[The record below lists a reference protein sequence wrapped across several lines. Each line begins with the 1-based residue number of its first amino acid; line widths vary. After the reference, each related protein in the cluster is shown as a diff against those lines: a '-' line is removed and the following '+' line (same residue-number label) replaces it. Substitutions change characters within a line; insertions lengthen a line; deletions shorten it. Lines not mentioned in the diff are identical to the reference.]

1 MSRTISLAALG
12 LVALAASLS
21 LACGPASDAPE
32 PTPAT
37 TVPQT
42 TSISESP
49 QEALDSLGAE
59 SVSINS
65 FRVTETQVNSG
76 VERDVP
82 WTKTSRMV
90 VEYQAPDRQRTV
102 ILAVEYVRDTDG
114 DGIFEAVTGGSS
126 CETQEAVTIATT
138 FYERC
143 DSEPWTLTEGTRAYV
158 VPIQIADDLL
168 FMVRELEE
176 LRLLATE
183 MIDGRPMLVL
193 EGRMTEIPQEMGD
206 ATRTVWI
213 DIEIGLVRRI
223 VETIRFEN
231 EDIVAT
237 ADYTDY
243 GNVTI
248 EEPVVS

>member
-32 PTPAT
+32 LTPAT
-37 TVPQT
+37 IVPQAT
-42 TSISESP
+42 FISESP
-49 QEALDSLGAE
+49 KEALDSLGAE
-59 SVSINS
+59 SVSVNS
-65 FRVTETQVNSG
+65 FRVTDTQVNSG

-82 WTKTSRMV
+82 WTRTSRMV

-114 DGIFEAVTGGSS
+114 DGVFEAVTGGSS
-126 CETQEAVTIATT
+126 CETQEAVTIETT

-176 LRLLATE
+176 LRLLAAE

-193 EGRMTEIPQEMGD
+193 EGRMTEIPREMGD

>member
-12 LVALAASLS
+12 LVVLAASLS

-32 PTPAT
+32 LTPAT
-37 TVPQT
+37 TVPQA
-42 TSISESP
+42 TSISKSP
-49 QEALDSLGAE
+49 KEALDSLGAE
-59 SVSINS
+59 SVSVNS

-102 ILAVEYVRDTDG
+102 ILAVEYVRDMDG
-114 DGIFEAVTGGSS
+114 DGVFEAVTGGSS

-158 VPIQIADDLL
+158 VPIRIADDLL

-193 EGRMTEIPQEMGD
+193 EGRMTEIPREMGD

>member
-1 MSRTISLAALG
+1 MGRMLSLAALS
-12 LVALAASLS
+12 LVALAASRS
-21 LACGPASDAPE
+21 LACGSAADAPE
-32 PTPAT
+32 PNSAT
-37 TVPQT
+37 TVPQA

-114 DGIFEAVTGGSS
+114 DGIFEAVTGGRS

-158 VPIQIADDLL
+158 VPIRFADDLL
-168 FMVRELEE
+168 FKVNELEDQ
-176 LRLLATE
+176 RLLTPE
-183 MIDGRPMLVL
+183 MIDARPMLVL

>member
-1 MSRTISLAALG
+1 MSQTISLAALG

-32 PTPAT
+32 LTPAT
-37 TVPQT
+37 TVPQA

-49 QEALDSLGAE
+49 KEALDSLGAE
-59 SVSINS
+59 SVSVNS
-65 FRVTETQVNSG
+65 FSVTDTQVNSG

-82 WTKTSRMV
+82 WTRTSRMV

-114 DGIFEAVTGGSS
+114 DGVFEAVTGGSS
-126 CETQEAVTIATT
+126 CQTEEAVTIATT

-183 MIDGRPMLVL
+183 MIDGRTMLVL